1 MRHITKSACPIELQ
15 TYLQENPDATWE
27 QFKRE
32 HASKIVKETIIN
44 DQEGICCYCEVD
56 FLDPPDIHH
65 MPDFRVEHFFPKE
78 RNKLLNG
85 ENAHLT
91 WSNLL
96 GACHGGS
103 QKAFNKTKRYTS
115 PDLHCDAIKGKE
127 EWTTTIL
134 NPLNIPA
141 GIEIFSFKSTDGE
154 MMVSKNCPPELAQ
167 LAGNSIQLLNLNQ
180 ETYLKD
186 ARRVIIEV
194 LEQQIVEESE
204 TKTFEEAIEYL
215 RQVHL
220 YAAEKKNF
228 FTCKSYVLNG

>member
-15 TYLQENPDATWE
+15 TYLQDNKDATWK

-32 HASKIVKETIIN
+32 YASKIVSETIIK

-78 RNKLLNG
+78 KNVLPTG

-103 QKAFNKTKRYTS
+103 QKAFEKTPRYTA
-115 PDLHCDAIKGKE
+115 PDLHCDAIKGSE
-127 EWTTTIL
+127 DWTTQIL
-134 NPLNIPA
+134 NPLNIPSDV
-141 GIEIFSFKSTDGE
+141 EIFAFKSKNGE
-154 MMVSKNCPPELAQ
+154 MVVSENCPPVLAELAN
-167 LAGNSIQLLNLNQ
+167 NSIELLNLNQ

-186 ARRVIIEV
+186 ARRVVIEV
-194 LEQQIVEESE
+194 LEQQIMEESE
-204 TKTFEEAIEYL
+204 NQPIEEAITYL

-220 YAAEKKNF
+220 YAAEKKKF
-228 FTCKSYVLNG
+228 FTCKNFVLKG

>member
-15 TYLQENPDATWE
+15 TYLQNNPDATWT
-27 QFKRE
+27 QFKRDSA
-32 HASKIVKETIIN
+32 HKVVQQTIIN

-65 MPDFRVEHFFPKE
+65 LPDFRVEHFFPKE
-78 RNKLLNG
+78 ENKLPNG

-115 PDLHCDAIKGKE
+115 PDLHCDAIKGNNI
-127 EWTTTIL
+127 WTEIIL
-134 NPLNIPA
+134 NPLNIPPD
-141 GIEIFSFKSTDGE
+141 IEIFAFKSKDGE
-154 MMVSKNCPPELAQ
+154 MIVSKKCPPELAQ
-167 LAGNSIQLLNLNQ
+167 LADNSIRLLNLNQ

-186 ARRVIIEV
+186 ARQEIIEV
-194 LEQQIVEESE
+194 LEQQIIEESA
-204 TKTFEEAIEYL
+204 TKTFEEAMEYL
-215 RQVHL
+215 RQAHL
-220 YAAEKKNF
+220 YAANKKKF
-228 FTCKSYVLNG
+228 FTCKSYVLSS